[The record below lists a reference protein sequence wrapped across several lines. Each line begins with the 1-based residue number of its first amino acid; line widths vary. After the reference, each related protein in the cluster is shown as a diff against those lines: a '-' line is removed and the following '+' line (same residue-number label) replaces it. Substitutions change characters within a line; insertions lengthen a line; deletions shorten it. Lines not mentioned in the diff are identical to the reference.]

1 MATGDPDLLKTKRKE
16 LIATHQEVNKLLQ
29 AATKRRPARRMLNAK
44 NLSAQSPLMLCLL
57 LSISAQS

>member
-29 AATKRRPARRMLNAK
+29 AATMPVGRHGEHAK
-44 NLSAQSPLMLCLL
+44 GFPSELPLVLFGGM
-57 LSISAQS
+57 SR